1 VTEEVNGGM
10 MMMTEMMKMMTE
22 VMKILTT
29 NRLMTKRKGTMQW
42 A

>member
-1 VTEEVNGGM
+1 MTMTMEV
-10 MMMTEMMKMMTE
+10 MKMTME

-29 NRLMTKRKGTMQW
+29 NRLMKKRKGTMQQ

>member
-1 VTEEVNGGM
+1 
-10 MMMTEMMKMMTE
+10 MMMTEVMKMMMEVMKMTTE

-29 NRLMTKRKGTMQW
+29 NRLMTKRKGTMQR